1 MSEVHMPFEDLISR
15 GLVFERGGRYYRR
28 LHSGKNKPVK
38 TQRQVKWGEAEKTG
52 SDESTVIVKGCQKN
66 IKNFLLYHF
75 QRNFLR
81 RRARIPAD
89 DACLKSAAG
98 VSSKLEQLV
107 TAYEVETKQAAETG
121 LMSPECWRF
130 CVHAAK
136 LMEAFARLANTQK
149 DGLFLRDRLKSRKPV
164 NFPAKLED
172 LVRSWNCYLA
182 KFKKQ
187 Q

>member
-1 MSEVHMPFEDLISR
+1 MFTKAYELIIQKFTKNFMS
-15 GLVFERGGRYYRR
+15 
-28 LHSGKNKPVK
+28 SGQKPVK
-38 TQRQVKWGEAEKTG
+38 TRRVTFARSVKRCPDKPAVVVK
-52 SDESTVIVKGCQKN
+52 KGCQEK
-66 IKNFLLYHF
+66 IKGFLLN
-75 QRNFLR
+75 QLKKNFLR

-89 DACLKSAAG
+89 DACLKSDAV

-107 TAYEVETKQAAETG
+107 AAYEVETKQAAETG

-149 DGLFLRDRLKSRKPV
+149 DGLFLRDSLKARKPV